1 MNFLFSM
8 IPTLF
13 VLGILIVI
21 HEYGHFLAC
30 RLFRIRV
37 EKFSIGF
44 GPEILRWKG
53 KETEYVL
60 SLFPIGGYVKPAGE
74 TVSEVDSD
82 KGPQPGDYL
91 AAPLPAR
98 IAVVCAG
105 VAMNYV
111 LAIALFFCL
120 FLAGRPVAGTVI
132 GGFVAGYPAETSG
145 LMKNDKVLA
154 VDGVPV
160 QTFEEMTRRFHASAS
175 NRLIHL
181 TFERSEEVL
190 ELDVAFKEENI
201 QDLFGKEVSV
211 KRLGIQP
218 SPEASLYE
226 RYAAVPA
233 FQEAVRTVFHLAG
246 LTYKSIFY
254 LCIGKMSL
262 KTMTGP
268 VGIVAVTGD
277 AARLGWRYV
286 VQLTANLSVSLA
298 VINLLPIPA
307 LDGGHLFFL
316 LIEAVR
322 RKKVSLQFQDRA
334 AQAGFALLM
343 VLMVFVVYNDL
354 DSLRV
359 FSWIQQFF
367 AKS

>member
-8 IPTLF
+8 IPTLV
-13 VLGILIVI
+13 VLGLLIVI

-30 RLFRIRV
+30 RFFRIKV

-44 GPEILRWKG
+44 GPEILRKKG
-53 KETEYVL
+53 KETEYVI

-74 TVSEVDSD
+74 TISEVDSD

-91 AAPLPAR
+91 AARLPAR

-105 VAMNYV
+105 VVMNYV
-111 LAIALFFCL
+111 LAVALFFLL
-120 FLAGRPVAGTVI
+120 FVAGRPVAGTVI
-132 GGFVAGYPAETSG
+132 GDFVSGYPAETSG
-145 LMKNDKVLA
+145 LMKKDRVVA
-154 VDGVPV
+154 VNGVPV
-160 QTFEEMTRRFHASAS
+160 KTFEEMTRRFNAAGSDHP
-175 NRLIHL
+175 IHL
-181 TFERSEEVL
+181 TFERSEEIL
-190 ELDVAFKEENI
+190 ELDVAFKEEKI
-201 QDLFGKEVSV
+201 QDPFGKEVSV
-211 KRLGIQP
+211 KRLGIKP
-218 SPEASLYE
+218 SPEAAFYE
-226 RYAAVPA
+226 RYAVVPA
-233 FQEAVRTVFHLAG
+233 FKEAVKTVLHLAD
-246 LTYKSIFY
+246 LTYRSIFY

-262 KTMTGP
+262 KAMTGP

-277 AARLGWRYV
+277 AARLGWRYL

-334 AQAGFALLM
+334 AQVGFVLLM
-343 VLMVFVVYNDL
+343 VLMAFVVYNDL
-354 DSLRV
+354 SNLQAFHWLTNIFR
-359 FSWIQQFF
+359 
-367 AKS
+367 K

>member
-8 IPTLF
+8 IPTLV

-30 RLFRIRV
+30 RLFKIKV

-74 TVSEVDSD
+74 TVSELDSD

-111 LAIALFFCL
+111 LAVALFFLL
-120 FLAGRPVAGTVI
+120 FVAGRPVAGTVI
-132 GGFVAGYPAETSG
+132 GGFMPGYPAETSG
-145 LMKNDKVLA
+145 LMKNDKVVS

-160 QTFEEMTRRFHASAS
+160 KTFEEMTRQLNASQS
-175 NRLIHL
+175 DSLIHL
-181 TFERSEEVL
+181 TFQRSEEAL
-190 ELDVAFKEENI
+190 ELDVPFKEEKI
-201 QDLFGKEVSV
+201 QDPFGKEFSI
-211 KRLGIQP
+211 KRLGIKP
-218 SPEASLYE
+218 SPEAAFYIH
-226 RYAAVPA
+226 YAPGPA
-233 FQEAVRTVFHLAG
+233 LKEAVGAVLHLAG

-262 KTMTGP
+262 KAMTGP

-316 LIEAVR
+316 LIEAIR
-322 RKKVSLQFQDRA
+322 RKKVSLKFQDRA
-334 AQAGFALLM
+334 AQTGFALLM

-354 DSLRV
+354 ANLQV
-359 FSWIQQFF
+359 FSWF
-367 AKS
+367 AGLFGK